1 MSRRDGPSFLAGT
14 SDGLTSEK
22 LTSKS
27 AVPMYRWTHVALVA
41 ESSQLRMYINGALNK
56 HPEFFCVLFCVCFV
70 LCVFVLCF
78 GCCVFSVCCCV
89 LLCVSVCFCEFF
101 LFLDHFSDVWTLS
114 DV

>member
-56 HPEFFCVLFCVCFV
+56 HPEFFLCFV
-70 LCVFVLCF
+70 LCVFLFCVLVAVCF
-78 GCCVFSVCCCV
+78 MCVSVCCCV
-89 LLCVSVCFCEFF
+89 FVNSSYFWTI
-101 LFLDHFSDVWTLS
+101 SDV
-114 DV
+114 

>member
-56 HPEFFCVLFCVCFV
+56 HPEFFCVLFCVCFCFVFWLLCV
-70 LCVFVLCF
+70 LCVF
-78 GCCVFSVCCCV
+78 
-89 LLCVSVCFCEFF
+89 LCVAVF
-101 LFLDHFSDVWTLS
+101 L
-114 DV
+114 